1 MLAFNP
7 FKNAACWP
15 TLAVTFQFKNCSTQ
29 IFKFKLQFSFVIYS
43 LFKPIRGH
51 RLFELLSFWAFYLLA
66 RLNWPPWTAGWT
78 IILKLIRHNLINKS
92 GLKKPYCGFVSRK
105 CSVSKSPSETSEF
118 VINSNTIISTWDCNY
133 FNLSTL
139 SGWLK
144 CIETYYFHYFHPTM
158 TLSLSIICHSEFP

>member
-1 MLAFNP
+1 MAFLVVDQSCLCLQRLIACFANILFPPFLSMHCAFVPNDRDGSQLLLAEF
-7 FKNAACWP
+7 
-15 TLAVTFQFKNCSTQ
+15 TFKNCSTQ

-92 GLKKPYCGFVSRK
+92 GLKKPNWGFVSRK

-118 VINSNTIISTWDCNY
+118 VINSNTII
-133 FNLSTL
+133 
-139 SGWLK
+139 
-144 CIETYYFHYFHPTM
+144 
-158 TLSLSIICHSEFP
+158 